1 MNDEKKKP
9 KLPPEIRHKLMRS
22 KTPLIAELKGPGPFQ
37 LPLLT
42 AVEGVVRLTQ
52 GRVGIEL
59 GTEIAQGVRILLT
72 EQAASELYDLLGVY
86 FEPQTQGVPDRTN

>member
-1 MNDEKKKP
+1 MSDEKKKL
-9 KLPPEIRHKLMRS
+9 KLPPKIWNKLMRS
-22 KTPLIAELKGPGPFQ
+22 KTPHIAQLEGPGPFQ

-42 AVEGVVRLTQ
+42 VVEGVVQLTR

-72 EQAASELYDLLGVY
+72 EQAASVLYDLLGAY